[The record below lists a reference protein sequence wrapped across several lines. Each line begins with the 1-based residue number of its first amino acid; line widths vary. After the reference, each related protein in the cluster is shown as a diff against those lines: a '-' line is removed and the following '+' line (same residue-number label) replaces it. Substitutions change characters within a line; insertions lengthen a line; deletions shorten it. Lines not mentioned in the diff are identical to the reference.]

1 MGSCDFLQKIGLS
14 VQPLTKFVDT
24 SRINIFL
31 TISKYVLFYTGPE
44 TEIEKILTL
53 FLLGGGVKFDPPPR
67 SFFTELKK
75 Y

>member
-53 FLLGGGVKFDPPPR
+53 FLLGGREG
-67 SFFTELKK
+67 EI
-75 Y
+75 